1 MLGYSLA
8 LQAEIDLTEILE
20 YIAADNR
27 EAALGMHED
36 FLACFDFISKSPK
49 GGRTRDDLET
59 GLRSHPKGS
68 YIVFYR
74 IAEQRVEIARVLH
87 AARDIDAIFS

>member
-1 MLGYSLA
+1 MPGYSLA

-20 YIAADNR
+20 YIAADSP
-27 EAALGMHED
+27 EAALAMYAS

-49 GGRTRDDLET
+49 GGRSRDDLET

-74 IAEQRVEIARVLH
+74 IAKQNVEIARVLH